1 MMKNEATKKFIV
13 KRALDGERV
22 TNLSKEYGISRG
34 IIYKWLKDSSYT
46 ENLKEV
52 SVCESEVSDFKLKNL
67 EAKNNILEA
76 ENNLLRSQLKATYEL
91 LEAMS
96 SQIDFLKNRINLFI
110 DNI

>member
-13 KRALDGERV
+13 KRALNGERV

-46 ENLKEV
+46 ENLEEV
-52 SVCESEVSDFKLKNL
+52 SICDSEVSDSKLK
-67 EAKNNILEA
+67 ILEA
-76 ENNLLRSQLKATYEL
+76 ENNLLRSQLKNTYEL